1 MLCYSF
7 FPFGGTGR
15 RMGEN
20 RKRQQRLRNGPQIPC
35 IRVPYSASDTPLMKV
50 PIFFRWRN
58 ITSLSPQKLQNFSN
72 FCLFTQL
79 WGEQVPGAYWRYE
92 WGNGPGL
99 AWFIIKSISL
109 QEPSQTMSVL
119 ADSPTAE
126 ETPLQHL
133 ILASYWRAVFSIML
147 NLVKAFL
154 INILCQNLNSSP
166 SPQRKMGNRVR
177 LLAMLSVLFHLR
189 GLEFYHG

>member
-1 MLCYSF
+1 
-7 FPFGGTGR
+7 
-15 RMGEN
+15 
-20 RKRQQRLRNGPQIPC
+20 
-35 IRVPYSASDTPLMKV
+35 
-50 PIFFRWRN
+50 
-58 ITSLSPQKLQNFSN
+58 
-72 FCLFTQL
+72 
-79 WGEQVPGAYWRYE
+79 
-92 WGNGPGL
+92 
-99 AWFIIKSISL
+99 
-109 QEPSQTMSVL
+109 MSVL